1 MGNNILYH
9 FINDRKALLFPF
21 DSESIFEKY
30 DQGEI
35 MLQFQETY

>member
-1 MGNNILYH
+1 MGNNISCR

-21 DSESIFEKY
+21 DSESNSEKY

-35 MLQFQETY
+35 LLQFQETY